1 MSGGGSTTTV
11 ESEQKSRLSDELREG
26 AVLGLEG
33 ATNLYN
39 QGVEGIYQGTQLADE
54 DPLIAEA
61 QQGLLDM
68 YSPTGGLTDLVNT
81 QQTQLQ
87 NMLMSGDLENN
98 SIFQQQMED
107 ILGEAS
113 TQFKRQAV
121 PLFQQGTAIGQYGG
135 SEGQEGLGL
144 LGGEIDRNTQQSL
157 TKAALA
163 QQQLALQAQ
172 GLIPMAL
179 QTGERGFDVMGQ
191 IGGQR
196 GIRSQQELL
205 NDINMFNA
213 PRLAE
218 LTNLSQFY
226 DFLGSNPLVGE
237 FDQEGS
243 EKTTVKQKSDPLGAA
258 MGIGLAMAGMPMTG
272 GGSLGGN
279 FLGGMMGGGSSLPAI
294 NSAGGNYSP
303 VAPFSLT

>member
-54 DPLIAEA
+54 DPLISQA

-144 LGGEIDRNTQQSL
+144 LGGEIDRNTQESL

-191 IGGQR
+191 IGSQR

-205 NDINMFNA
+205 DDINMFNA

-226 DFLGSNPLVGE
+226 DFLGANPLVGE

-258 MGIGLAMAGMPMTG
+258 MGIGLAMAGMPMAG

-279 FLGGMMGGGSSLPAI
+279 FLGGMMGGGGGVGDISSLASRGGI
-294 NSAGGNYSP
+294 NNL
-303 VAPFSLT
+303 PF

>member
-54 DPLIAEA
+54 DPLIAQA

-113 TQFKRQAV
+113 TQFSRQSV
-121 PLFQQGTAIGQYGG
+121 PLFQK
-135 SEGQEGLGL
+135 
-144 LGGEIDRNTQQSL
+144 RQQ
-157 TKAALA
+157 
-163 QQQLALQAQ
+163 
-172 GLIPMAL
+172 
-179 QTGERGFDVMGQ
+179 
-191 IGGQR
+191 
-196 GIRSQQELL
+196 
-205 NDINMFNA
+205 
-213 PRLAE
+213 
-218 LTNLSQFY
+218 
-226 DFLGSNPLVGE
+226 
-237 FDQEGS
+237 
-243 EKTTVKQKSDPLGAA
+243 
-258 MGIGLAMAGMPMTG
+258 
-272 GGSLGGN
+272 
-279 FLGGMMGGGSSLPAI
+279 
-294 NSAGGNYSP
+294 
-303 VAPFSLT
+303 

>member
-1 MSGGGSTTTV
+1 
-11 ESEQKSRLSDELREG
+11 
-26 AVLGLEG
+26 
-33 ATNLYN
+33 
-39 QGVEGIYQGTQLADE
+39 
-54 DPLIAEA
+54 
-61 QQGLLDM
+61 
-68 YSPTGGLTDLVNT
+68 LTDLVNT

-144 LGGEIDRNTQQSL
+144 LGGEIDRNTQQAL
-157 TKAALA
+157 TRAALD

-196 GIRSQQELL
+196 GVRSQQELMD
-205 NDINMFNA
+205 DINMFNA
-213 PRLAE
+213 PRAAQ
-218 LTNLSQFY
+218 LTNLAQFY

-237 FDQEGS
+237 YDQEGK
-243 EKTTVKQKSDPLGAA
+243 ETTTVKQKADPLGAA
-258 MGIGLAMAGMPMTG
+258 MGIGLAMAGMPMAG

-279 FLGGMMGGGSSLPAI
+279 FLGGMMGGGAAATSGFPSI
-294 NSAGGNYSP
+294 AGGLGGGGSMVP
-303 VAPFSLT
+303 VILFKPLWLMSR

>member
-1 MSGGGSTTTV
+1 MGGGGSTTTT
-11 ESEQKSRLSDELREG
+11 ESEQETRLSEELRDSS
-26 AVLGLEG
+26 VLGLEG
-33 ATNLYN
+33 AENLYN
-39 QGVEGIYQGTQLADE
+39 AGTEGIYQGTQLADE
-54 DPLIAEA
+54 DPLISQA
-61 QQGLLDM
+61 QQGLLDL

-144 LGGEIDRNTQQSL
+144 LGSEIDRNTQQSL

-172 GLIPMAL
+172 GLMPMAL

-196 GIRSQQELL
+196 GIRSQQELM
-205 NDINMFNA
+205 NEINMFNA
-213 PRLAE
+213 PRDASLE
-218 LTNLSQFY
+218 NLSNFY
-226 DFLGSNPLVGE
+226 AFLGANPLGKE
-237 FDQEGS
+237 SNMTGTQTE
-243 EKTTVKQKSDPLGAA
+243 TTENASDPFGALLGA
-258 MGIGLAMAGMPMTG
+258 GLAVAGLPVAG
-272 GGSLGGN
+272 VGGAAGGSLGGN
-279 FLGGMMGGGSSLPAI
+279 FIQGLMS
-294 NSAGGNYSP
+294 
-303 VAPFSLT
+303 

>member
-54 DPLIAEA
+54 DPLISEA

-144 LGGEIDRNTQQSL
+144 LGGEIDRNTQESL

-191 IGGQR
+191 IGDQR

-226 DFLGSNPLVGE
+226 DFLGANPLVGE

-258 MGIGLAMAGMPMTG
+258 MGIGLAMAGMPMAG

-279 FLGGMMGGGSSLPAI
+279 FLGGMMGGGGGGVGDIGSLASRGGI
-294 NSAGGNYSP
+294 NNL
-303 VAPFSLT
+303 PF